1 MRIIKN
7 IQDVAE
13 AIAGEIYNI
22 ESSTLS
28 YIDGRELVNKQR
40 GYPRLIDGDTTYTIR
55 AAYGYIFMPA
65 HDMEFL
71 IARLT
76 ECIQSLDKK
85 TIDQSLKR
93 YHTYNMSF
101 NTNIRVKSSQNRTI
115 VNTGTKEDGQLKKYR
130 NVLREF
136 VLASTMREAR
146 FTWIIK
152 PIEAFDW
159 DITSHNMSEAIAQYA
174 CSIFYDKNDICILD
188 HNDTT
193 FEFSKK
199 LLKGWD
205 SIINETVEIFKHGHP
220 LQFEL
225 SGAWGRGGKNRV
237 NIPLKLRELNKDVY
251 EINYEK
257 LHFKPVSL
265 DDKSLATGICSEC
278 HDILWGD
285 NYVLA
290 AHSSNI
296 DDKYNVPICPI
307 CLHNYE
313 PPLEMHYFR
322 LFRTTFPHSVY
333 DMLES

>member
-1 MRIIKN
+1 M
-7 IQDVAE
+7 
-13 AIAGEIYNI
+13 
-22 ESSTLS
+22 
-28 YIDGRELVNKQR
+28 
-40 GYPRLIDGDTTYTIR
+40 
-55 AAYGYIFMPA
+55 
-65 HDMEFL
+65 
-71 IARLT
+71 
-76 ECIQSLDKK
+76 KK
-85 TIDQSLKR
+85 LFQP
-93 YHTYNMSF
+93 
-101 NTNIRVKSSQNRTI
+101 
-115 VNTGTKEDGQLKKYR
+115 G
-130 NVLREF
+130 
-136 VLASTMREAR
+136 
-146 FTWIIK
+146 
-152 PIEAFDW
+152 
-159 DITSHNMSEAIAQYA
+159 
-174 CSIFYDKNDICILD
+174 
-188 HNDTT
+188 

-333 DMLES
+333 DMLESPKISAAKKDILKSVLAGITFENIKIFDTDLEYICIGDKYVAFTNCDNFLFTGVMVHPEFINKKICQVRLIG